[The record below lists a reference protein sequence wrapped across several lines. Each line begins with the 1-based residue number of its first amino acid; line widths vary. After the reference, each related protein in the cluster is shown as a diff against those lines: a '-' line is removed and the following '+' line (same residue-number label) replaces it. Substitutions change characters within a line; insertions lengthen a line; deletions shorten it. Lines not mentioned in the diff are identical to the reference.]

1 MSFFP
6 FRLIGR
12 MRIGLLIAFILLLLG
27 GCQSSTAPI
36 SQPEKP
42 SASQL
47 PASGQPVTVTG
58 NGAQQATGTDAPLTL
73 WVPPFFSINTT
84 NRADA
89 VLAAALA
96 ESAPT
101 GSGSSVTVVPKA
113 ERGTAGLL
121 AYLLTAQRA
130 APALL
135 PDIVLINSYD
145 LPRVVSAGIV
155 SPLSDQESRPF
166 AGIPPA
172 LLAGAE
178 VDGLL
183 SGLPFVANLE
193 HLVYQK
199 KRMPIPPTRLTD
211 ILEREQRLLF
221 AGGTVDEYSLSFAWT
236 LYLMGGGGIDDQ
248 RRLTS
253 PEAMAA
259 VFDFLRSGRERGLIP
274 DATLTLSSAQ
284 AVWTFFANGDAE
296 MAVVPA
302 SLFYNQQGEVG
313 EIGFAPLPSL
323 DGQPRSVVTT
333 WSFAV
338 VTQIPARRQQ
348 ALRLLQQ
355 LFEPQLHGE
364 WSWSARQLPTQP
376 DALAYWDTGDPYTL
390 FLQEMLTDSVSSP
403 NPHSLG
409 ELTRAVQQ
417 AQKMLLAGEIST
429 PAALDAL
436 PFGP

>member
-1 MSFFP
+1 MSFF
-6 FRLIGR
+6 LCQQTDKI
-12 MRIGLLIAFILLLLG
+12 RIGLLTLLMLLLLS
-27 GCQSSTAPI
+27 GCQNGPAPVNQPEI
-36 SQPEKP
+36 PPADQIPASSQPSTDGRS
-42 SASQL
+42 SA
-47 PASGQPVTVTG
+47 PQPPGSDT
-58 NGAQQATGTDAPLTL
+58 PLTL
-73 WVPPFFSINTT
+73 WVPPFFSISTT

-96 ESAPT
+96 EFAPT
-101 GSGSSVTVVPKA
+101 DSGLSVAVVPKA

-121 AYLLTAQRA
+121 AYLLTAQQA
-130 APALL
+130 APAVL

-155 SPLSDQESRPF
+155 TPLSEQESRAF
-166 AGIPPA
+166 AGIPPT
-172 LLAGAE
+172 LLVSAE

-183 SGLPFVANLE
+183 YGLPFVANLE

-199 KRMPIPPTRLTD
+199 ARLPVPPARLSD
-211 ILEREQRLLF
+211 ILAQDQRLLF
-221 AGGTVDEYSLSFAWT
+221 AGGAVDEYSLSFAWT
-236 LYLMGGGGIDDQ
+236 LYLMGGGGVDDQ
-248 RRLTS
+248 LHLTS
-253 PEAMAA
+253 PQAMGAA
-259 VFDFLRSGRERGLIP
+259 FDFLRTGREKGLIP
-274 DATLTLSSAQ
+274 DTTLTLSSAQ

-302 SLFYNQQGEVG
+302 SLYYNQQGEVG
-313 EIGFAPLPSL
+313 ETGFAPLPSL

-338 VTQIPARRQQ
+338 VTQIPERRQQ

-355 LFEPQLHGE
+355 LFDPQLHGE

-376 DALAYWDTGDPYTL
+376 DALAYWDTSNPYTL
-390 FLQEMLTDSVSSP
+390 FLQEMLANSVPAP
-403 NPHSLG
+403 NPRLLD

-429 PAALDAL
+429 QAALDSL
-436 PFGP
+436 PFRP